1 MRKMNKKLAIGI
13 LTGALILGGAGT
25 LAFAETN
32 GNGVGLLN
40 FGQAK
45 PYIEKMHPELST
57 QEQKEMFESCHGK
70 EGTMRGNTE
79 NTNPQDM
86 MNTL

>member
-1 MRKMNKKLAIGI
+1 MNRKLAIGI

-32 GNGVGLLN
+32 GNGEGLLN

-45 PYIEKMHPELST
+45 PFIEKMHPELST

-70 EGTMRGNTE
+70 DGVMQGDTE
-79 NTNPQDM
+79 NM
-86 MNTL
+86 MNNF

>member
-1 MRKMNKKLAIGI
+1 MKRKLAIGI
-13 LTGALILGGAGT
+13 ITGAIILGGAGT
-25 LAFAETN
+25 LTFAATN
-32 GNGVGLLN
+32 GDGEGPLN

-45 PYIEKMHPELST
+45 PHIEKVHPELST

-79 NTNPQDM
+79 NTNSQDM
-86 MNTL
+86 MNNL